1 MTIEMQAGAVPQSK
15 TVPQSGLRRVLTSAA
30 IGQFVEWYDFVV
42 YAYSAAIIAK
52 LFFPNTDPTAALL
65 ATFGIYAVGF
75 VMRPLGGFVFGSLGD
90 RIGRRR
96 VLSMVILMMGAATLG
111 IGLLPTYSQIGLL
124 APILL
129 VVCRLVQGM
138 SAAGETVG
146 SNAFVAEHAPSA
158 RVAPPSPA
166 NSRLTSRRPW
176 AGWRCRD
183 CDSDP

>member
-1 MTIEMQAGAVPQSK
+1 MTIEIHAGAVSQSRAEA
-15 TVPQSGLRRVLTSAA
+15 QSGLRRVLTSAA

-52 LFFPNTDPTAALL
+52 LFFPSTDPTAALL
-65 ATFGIYAVGF
+65 ATFAIYAVGF
-75 VMRPLGGFVFGSLGD
+75 IMRPLGGFVFGSLGD

-138 SAAGETVG
+138 SAAGETVAPTPSSPSMRPASAVVSMSG
-146 SNAFVAEHAPSA
+146 SRIHLPICRPSWP
-158 RVAPPSPA
+158 RFLS
-166 NSRLTSRRPW
+166 
-176 AGWRCRD
+176 C
-183 CDSDP
+183 C